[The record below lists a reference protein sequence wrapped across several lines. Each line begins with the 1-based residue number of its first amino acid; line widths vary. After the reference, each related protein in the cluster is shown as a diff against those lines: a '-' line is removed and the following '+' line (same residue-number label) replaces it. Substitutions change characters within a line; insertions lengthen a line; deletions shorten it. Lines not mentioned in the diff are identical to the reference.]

1 MFFVIFFI
9 LFSLINYYIFIR
21 GYEALAI
28 VPQFDF
34 IYIVL
39 FLFLSFSFLIA
50 KIFEKRLPNILYNF
64 LIETGSYW
72 FVVMLYSFIIIV
84 FLDVVRILNSF
95 LNFLPVSIY
104 NNYNEVKLI
113 IGAVTV
119 LIILLIILLGYLNTE
134 NIRTKT
140 LNLSLPKKNSSFKNL
155 NAVLVSDIHLSP
167 LNNERLLGKIV
178 RKINELN
185 PEIVFMAGDIVDDHA
200 KILEDRNIGV
210 SLKGIQSKYG
220 IFVSTG
226 NHEFINGIKGSV
238 EYINNFGFHLL
249 QDKIYQLPEGL
260 TIIGRDDSS
269 KKSFTKEDRKS
280 LEEILTNADKN
291 YPMILLDHTPF
302 KLEQAEK
309 NDIDLQLSGH
319 THHGQLFP
327 LNFITSMI
335 YEKSWGYLKRGSTQY
350 YVSCGVG
357 TWGPKVRMGSISE
370 IVNLKISFE

>member
-1 MFFVIFFI
+1 MFFVIFFV
-9 LFSLINYYIFIR
+9 LFTLVNYYIFIR

-28 VPQFDF
+28 VPQLDF
-34 IYIVL
+34 IYIIL
-39 FLFLSFSFLIA
+39 FLILSFSFLIA
-50 KIFEKRLPNILYNF
+50 KIFEKRLPKTLYNF
-64 LIETGSYW
+64 LLETGSYW

-84 FLDVVRILNSF
+84 FLDVIRILNSF
-95 LNFLPVSIY
+95 LSFLPASIY
-104 NNYNEVKLI
+104 NNYNEIKLI

-119 LIILLIILLGYLNTE
+119 LIILLIIFLGYRNTE
-134 NIRTKT
+134 NIKIKT
-140 LNLSLPKKNSSFKNL
+140 LNLPLRKKNSSLKKL

-167 LNNERLLGKIV
+167 LNNERLLKKIVGKI
-178 RKINELN
+178 NGLN
-185 PEIVFMAGDIVDDHA
+185 TDIVFIAGDIVDDHS

-220 IFVSTG
+220 VFVSTG

-238 EYINNFGFHLL
+238 EYINKFGFHLL
-249 QDKIYQLPEGL
+249 RDEIHQLPEGL

-280 LEEILTNADKN
+280 LEEILKTANKN
-291 YPMILLDHTPF
+291 YPLILLDHTPF

-335 YEKSWGYLKRGSTQY
+335 YEKSWGYLKRGVTQY

-357 TWGPKVRMGSISE
+357 TWGPKVRTGSISE
-370 IVNLKISFE
+370 IVNLKITFE

>member
-9 LFSLINYYIFIR
+9 LFALINYYIFIR

-28 VPQFDF
+28 VPQLDF
-34 IYIVL
+34 IYIFL
-39 FLFLSFSFLIA
+39 FLILSFSFLIA
-50 KIFEKRLPNILYNF
+50 KIFEKRLPKILYNF
-64 LIETGSYW
+64 LLETGSYW
-72 FVVMLYSFIIIV
+72 FVVMLYSFMIIV
-84 FLDVVRILNSF
+84 SLDVIRILNSF
-95 LNFLPVSIY
+95 MNFLPVSIY
-104 NNYNEVKLI
+104 DNYNEIKLI
-113 IGAVTV
+113 IGVVTV
-119 LIILLIILLGYLNTE
+119 LTILLIIFLGYRNTE
-134 NIRTKT
+134 KIRIKT
-140 LNLSLPKKNSSFKNL
+140 LNLSFRKKNSSFKSL

-167 LNNERLLGKIV
+167 LNNERLLEKIVGKI
-178 RKINELN
+178 NDLH
-185 PEIVFMAGDIVDDHA
+185 PDIVFIAGDIVDDHA

-220 IFVSTG
+220 VFVSTG

-238 EYINNFGFHLL
+238 EYINKFGFHLL
-249 QDKIYQLPEGL
+249 RDEIYQLQEGL

-269 KKSFTKEDRKS
+269 KKSFTKENRKS
-280 LEEILTNADKN
+280 LEEILNVADKN

-302 KLEQAEK
+302 KLEQAER

-335 YEKSWGYLKRGSTQY
+335 YEKSWGYLKRGATQY

-357 TWGPKVRMGSISE
+357 TWGPKVRTGSISE
-370 IVNLKISFE
+370 IVNLKITFE